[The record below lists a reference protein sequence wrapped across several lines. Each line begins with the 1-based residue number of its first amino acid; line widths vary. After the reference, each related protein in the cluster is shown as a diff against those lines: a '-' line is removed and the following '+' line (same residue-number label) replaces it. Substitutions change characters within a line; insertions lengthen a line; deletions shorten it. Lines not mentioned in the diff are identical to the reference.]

1 MYEAEFGA
9 NSKSVCPRKNDSKR
23 SFFHCR
29 LNWGLHNMAA
39 NYAIDTQA
47 LDEIQGR
54 CFSSD
59 NADQAKQTCGLH
71 GRKYSNYLLDSHHV
85 ARWLATLTLSVLMSS
100 CAHIWTDKYGVQH
113 VTGFVHLQ
121 IPTNPKRDSTEA
133 IRMTS
138 MGLTLVQSRWV
149 NELVVGYN
157 DSTLMQIGPDS
168 CVQVSLLNERF
179 PVLHSE

>member
-1 MYEAEFGA
+1 
-9 NSKSVCPRKNDSKR
+9 
-23 SFFHCR
+23 
-29 LNWGLHNMAA
+29 MAA
-39 NYAIDTQA
+39 NYAIYTQA

-54 CFSSD
+54 CFTSD
-59 NADQAKQTCGLH
+59 NADQAKQTRGLH
-71 GRKYSNYLLDSHHV
+71 GRKYSNHRLDSNRV
-85 ARWLATLTLSVLMSS
+85 TPWLVTLTLSFLMCS

-113 VTGFVHLQ
+113 VIGFVHLQ
-121 IPTNPKRDSTEA
+121 IPTNLKPDSTDA

-149 NELVVGYN
+149 NEVVVGYN

-168 CVQVSLLNERF
+168 CVRVSLLNERF